1 MTNSSPAVSRTKY
14 VLVTGGAGF
23 IGCNLADRLAR
34 EGEQVL
40 IFDTLTR
47 PGAERNSEWL
57 RRRHPRKIS
66 IAVDDIRNEGA
77 LRDAASAASAV
88 FHFAAQVAVTA
99 SLAEPLTD
107 FSVNLRGTLNLLEAL
122 RQRNQGA
129 PLIFASTNKVYG
141 DLAPIPLLLNG
152 NAYQPAAPGLKTTG
166 ISEDF
171 PLDFQTPYGCSKG
184 AADQYVLDYARSF
197 GLSAAVIRM
206 SCIYGPRQMGTEDQG
221 WVAHFLLRALRGEPV
236 SVYGDGCQVRD
247 LLFVDDAIEA
257 YVRAWRRIR
266 AISGRAFNLGGG
278 PENAVSLLELIA
290 YIEELLGRRVL
301 TFFQGW
307 RKGDQ
312 RYFVA
317 DTRRIARAL
326 GLPAPIAW
334 RTGVLRLAGWLQ
346 GEGLPRGAAPARAGQ
361 MAGA

>member
-1 MTNSSPAVSRTKY
+1 M
-14 VLVTGGAGF
+14 
-23 IGCNLADRLAR
+23 
-34 EGEQVL
+34 
-40 IFDTLTR
+40 
-47 PGAERNSEWL
+47 
-57 RRRHPRKIS
+57 
-66 IAVDDIRNEGA
+66 
-77 LRDAASAASAV
+77 
-88 FHFAAQVAVTA
+88 
-99 SLAEPLTD
+99 
-107 FSVNLRGTLNLLEAL
+107 
-122 RQRNQGA
+122 
-129 PLIFASTNKVYG
+129 
-141 DLAPIPLLLNG
+141 
-152 NAYQPAAPGLKTTG
+152 
-166 ISEDF
+166 
-171 PLDFQTPYGCSKG
+171 
-184 AADQYVLDYARSF
+184 LDYARSF

-334 RTGVLRLAGWLQ
+334 RAGVLRLAGWLQ